1 MSQLD
6 DLVRR
11 SRAPGAFVER
21 KRFTLSRAKA
31 IEKQREY
38 ALRHPTQYIL
48 ELIQAAVLAGATYIA
63 IDITQE
69 TLLIAFIGG
78 RPFKGEQLENVF
90 DYLFADRADAK
101 HRHMVQL
108 AIGLNALLQRKPKSI
123 RIESGDGKKAIR
135 LDMDAKGKGQIGT
148 PVDPIRGTY
157 LMMEKPGS
165 WFSRFQNVTLFPEQA
180 LIEERCVHC
189 PVPIILNGVA
199 PFGYTSKKE
208 VRLFGEKQQQSFN
221 ADGGRRGVM
230 AIPKKPGATK
240 GFKIVMGGVWIAS
253 LELPELGTVEMRTG
267 TGKRA
272 DAQLF
277 GVICDDNLRKTADQS
292 DIVQDARFTAML
304 ASIQP
309 HASRFI
315 QSVTGQK
322 PTPPPLPQVDVDGP
336 TVLPLPKRIKVL
348 GPEEALPVDEV
359 REEAS
364 TDPIFWL
371 EPQDRAGLEQLT
383 DPSRFPFRVLELQ
396 EGEARALLQEV
407 PHISLQRIGTAA
419 DVDFVRRVMERN
431 LRVHEAEVR
440 IDELNA
446 TLKLRLHGRG
456 PRPPWGEQARV
467 PGLVAHRGRTL
478 WCGALHTDLPHVSA
492 VLELDKSADVNDRM
506 RHQLGNRVVDHA
518 WRLLDPLPALA
529 DDKRVQALAAILLA
543 QHARPQFAEEGG
555 RTRLAVALP
564 PEWGDSATAL
574 RRLSLADAGPGPLSL
589 DGLVALQGTD
599 KVWDVPAE
607 AFERLTPL
615 QALFGWGHLRAVGD
629 DPPLAAVGRVGE
641 RWVVL
646 SEQWGKANPSHV
658 LWLAG
663 HLSPVLEDSRWTQV
677 PGPAPMVGAAYRNGQ
692 EPPETW
698 AAAEQ
703 VLLERLERHDAWDEL
718 RYPDQ
723 GRTLGR
729 LAAWRLAQ
737 RQDRAPL
744 PLSPSD
750 GSSPRELEDLH
761 AEGARVS
768 ARGGVEV
775 AEADTVLVNLD
786 ELRWLERLGSWTLR
800 FDDDPSVWRSL
811 TSTDEGWLIRHEVRL
826 PGLHGWLGLR
836 HPFDATTAILVRR
849 GGRILA
855 VPQVDA
861 RIPCHGLLY
870 LERGH
875 ASLTKAQSE
884 LLALEGLQLYQK
896 LAEGLR
902 RGGFGEAMET
912 ARHYGTLF
920 AWLAH
925 KSGKQQLGTVQELAR
940 CIPVTHDGQAW
951 GTLEAWLRSPAEGRP
966 SLPIALPATAQR
978 VTTSTALVPEGDLQ
992 KRTRALLKQL
1002 GRRTEVH
1009 FQTTRER
1016 FGGPPVRVDM
1026 RYSRYELLVLVLNH
1040 AHPIVGRAMSPG
1052 RVQEMLLLEIARLV
1066 AIWSNEVDAPL
1077 DLLAMQQVLLA
1088 QRLNLR

>member
-6 DLVRR
+6 DLISR
-11 SRAPGAFVER
+11 SRSPGAFVER

-48 ELIQAAVLAGATYIA
+48 ELIQAAVLSGATYIA

-78 RPFKGEQLENVF
+78 RPFKSEQLENVF
-90 DYLFADRADAK
+90 DFLFADRADAR

-108 AIGLNALLQRKPKSI
+108 AIGLNALLQRSPKSI
-123 RIESGDGKKAIR
+123 RIESGDGKKAVR
-135 LDMDAKGKGQIGT
+135 LDMDAKGKGQIGQ
-148 PVDPIRGTY
+148 PMDPIRGTY
-157 LMMEKPGS
+157 LLMEKPGS

-180 LIEERCVHC
+180 LIEEKCVHC

-208 VRLFGEKQQQSFN
+208 VRLFGEKQQQSF
-221 ADGGRRGVM
+221 DVEGGRRGVL
-230 AIPKKPGATK
+230 AIPKKPGGNK
-240 GFKIVMGGVWIAS
+240 GFKIVMGGVWVTS

-304 ASIQP
+304 AAVQP
-309 HASRFI
+309 TASAFI
-315 QSVTGQK
+315 EETTGQK
-322 PTPPPLPQVDVDGP
+322 SSPPELPSVELDGP

-359 REEAS
+359 RVEAS

-371 EPQDRAGLEQLT
+371 EPGDRASLEGLA

-396 EGEARALLQEV
+396 EGEARALLQEI
-407 PHISLQRIGTAA
+407 PHISMQRIGTAA

-431 LRVHEAEVR
+431 LRVHEVEVR
-440 IDELNA
+440 IEEPA
-446 TLKLRLHGRG
+446 GTLKLRFHGRG
-456 PRPPWGEQARV
+456 PRPPWGEQDRV
-467 PGLVAHRGRTL
+467 PGLIATRGRTI

-492 VLELDKSADVNDRM
+492 VLESEGSVDATDAL
-506 RHQLGNRVVDHA
+506 RHRIGNLVVDHA
-518 WRLLDPLPALA
+518 WRLLEPLPAGVEP
-529 DDKRVQALAAILLA
+529 KRVQALAATLLG

-555 RTRLAVALP
+555 ETRLAVALP
-564 PEWGDSATAL
+564 PEWGEGATAL

-589 DGLVALQGTD
+589 DALVGLQGTD
-599 KVWDVPAE
+599 KVWSIPA
-607 AFERLTPL
+607 ADFQALAPL
-615 QALFGWGHLRAVGD
+615 QGLFGWGHLRPVGD
-629 DPPLAAVGRVGE
+629 DPPLVAVGLVGE

-646 SEQWGKANPSHV
+646 SEQWGKANPRQV
-658 LWLAG
+658 LWLSG
-663 HLSPVLEDSRWTQV
+663 HLDPVLQDPRWTQV
-677 PGPAPMVGAAYRNGQ
+677 EGPAAMIGAAVRAGN
-692 EPPETW
+692 PPADW
-698 AAAEQ
+698 AAAERT
-703 VLLERLERHDAWDEL
+703 LLDRLERDDDWSGA

-723 GRTLGR
+723 ARAMAR
-729 LAAWRLAQ
+729 LAAWRLAE
-737 RQDRAPL
+737 RLSRAPV
-744 PLSPSD
+744 PLAPSD
-750 GSSPRELEDLH
+750 GSAPQEIQALRDLGVR
-761 AEGARVS
+761 AS
-768 ARGGVEV
+768 ARGGIEV
-775 AEADTVLVNLD
+775 AEATTVLLSLD
-786 ELRWLERLGSWTLR
+786 ELRWLESEGPIALR

-811 TSTDEGWLIRHEVRL
+811 TSSEEGWLIRHEVRL

-836 HPFDATTAILVRR
+836 SPFDATTAILVRR

-855 VPQVDA
+855 VPEVDA

-875 ASLTKAQSE
+875 VTLTKAQAE

-902 RGGFGEAMET
+902 RGAFGGALDT
-912 ARHYGTLF
+912 ARRYGTLF
-920 AWLAH
+920 AWLAW
-925 KSGKQQLGTVQELAR
+925 KAGRAQLATVEELAR
-940 CIPVTHDGQAW
+940 SIPVEVDGDTW

-966 SLPIALPATAQR
+966 SLPIQLPALAKR
-978 VTTSTALVPEGDLQ
+978 AGTSTALVPEGDLQ
-992 KRTRALLKQL
+992 KRTRALLGQL
-1002 GRRTEVH
+1002 GRRVDVH
-1009 FQTTRER
+1009 FQAAHER
-1016 FGGPPVRVDM
+1016 FGAPVRVDM

-1040 AHPIVGRAMSPG
+1040 NHPVVTHAATPG
-1052 RVQEMLLLEIARLV
+1052 RTQEILLLEIARQI
-1066 AIWSNEVDAPL
+1066 ARWSAELEAPL
-1077 DLLAMQQVLLA
+1077 DLLAMQQILLA
-1088 QRLNLR
+1088 QRLTAR